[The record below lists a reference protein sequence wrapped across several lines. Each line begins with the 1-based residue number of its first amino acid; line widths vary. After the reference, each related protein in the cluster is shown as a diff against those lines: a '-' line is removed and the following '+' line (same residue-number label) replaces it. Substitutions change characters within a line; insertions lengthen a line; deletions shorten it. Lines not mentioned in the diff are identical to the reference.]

1 MVDARDRRSQHS
13 GIEWYTFTHLS
24 ASSSFH
30 RSASVYLETSDLL
43 EPYEIAFSDRIY
55 EGNFKIGEHETY
67 FGSGASIGK
76 FPASNKNYLVYKELN
91 DQAEEFIADAANT
104 SLPSARVT
112 KTELVPI
119 LGLAQINPDE
129 KIPGTDELKAGRMAV
144 YGDSS
149 CLDSS
154 HMDKG
159 KHSSSHCPH
168 AARSFNMS
176 SSFQTATGSCR
187 P

>member
-1 MVDARDRRSQHS
+1 MSYPPSSNSDLS
-13 GIEWYTFTHLS
+13 LS
-24 ASSSFH
+24 AFS
-30 RSASVYLETSDLL
+30 EISDLL
-43 EPYEIAFSDRIY
+43 EPYEIAFTDRIY

-76 FPASNKNYLVYKELN
+76 FPVSNKNYLVYKELN
-91 DQAEEFIADAANT
+91 DQGEEFIADASN
-104 SLPSARVT
+104 SSAPATRAS

-119 LGLAQINPDE
+119 LGLAQVNPEE
-129 KIPGTDELKAGRMAV
+129 KILGTNELKAGRVAV

-159 KHSSSHCPH
+159 KKS
-168 AARSFNMS
+168 
-176 SSFQTATGSCR
+176 
-187 P
+187 